1 MNFEKLRKE
10 LERMEDAESKIL
22 DILIYGL
29 TGGATA
35 KEIKLASGTLLDVTR
50 HIMDLKYYIEQL
62 EGDEDE

>member
-1 MNFEKLRKE
+1 MNLEKLRKE

-35 KEIKLASGTLLDVTR
+35 KEIKLASSTLLDVTK

>member
-1 MNFEKLRKE
+1 MNLQKIKKE

-29 TGGATA
+29 TGGATT
-35 KEIKLASGTLLDVTR
+35 KEIKLASSTLFDVTK